1 MGAVL
6 EARSL
11 SKHFGTFAAL
21 HDVSFTLN
29 AGEIVGFLGPNGAGK
44 STTMKILTGFLAPGG
59 GSATVCGHDLVAD
72 PLACRRA
79 IGYLPEELPLY
90 LDMRVDAYLDHV
102 ARLKGIPAAE
112 RRRAVLESIEAAWLK
127 EQATRH
133 IRKLSKGNRQR
144 VGLAQA
150 LLARPPLISRDEP
163 TNGLDPT
170 QVANFRDLLRSLAG
184 RHTILLSTHI
194 LGEVEAVCS
203 RVVVVHRGRTIAD
216 EPVEALRA
224 RAARAGRV
232 RVRLRAGSP
241 ELFADRL
248 AAEGWAAVLDG
259 DSVVVEAAIERRAD
273 LIAAAESAGGLREL
287 VEERRSLEDV
297 FRDLTSAATP
307 VGPGPIAAE
316 SATPGQPVA

>member
-1 MGAVL
+1 MSAVL
-6 EARSL
+6 EARGL
-11 SKHFGTFAAL
+11 SKRFGGFTAL
-21 HDVSFTLN
+21 HDVSFALQP
-29 AGEIVGFLGPNGAGK
+29 GEIVGFLGPNGAGK
-44 STTMKILTGFLAPGG
+44 STTMKILTGFLSPGG
-59 GSATVCGHDLVAD
+59 GSATICGHDLVAD
-72 PLACRRA
+72 PLSCRRA

-112 RRRAVLESIEAAWLK
+112 RRRAVVEAIEAAWLK

-150 LLARPPLISRDEP
+150 LIARPPLIILDEP

-194 LGEVEAVCS
+194 LGEVEAVCA

-232 RVRLRAGSP
+232 RVRLCSGSP

-248 AAEGWAAVLDG
+248 AAEGWAAALDG
-259 DSVVVEAAIERRAD
+259 DSVVVEAAPERRSA
-273 LIAAAESAGGLREL
+273 LIAAAESSGGLREL

-297 FRDLTSAATP
+297 FRDLTSAP
-307 VGPGPIAAE
+307 AAGT
-316 SATPGQPVA
+316 AAPPAA